1 MKDDKH
7 FERPPSITA
16 PFETSAKPTLAV
28 DVARYEEYLAGS
40 GMSDAEKQEFLEAVW
55 SIIWNFVEL
64 GFGVH
69 PLQEAGPEIC
79 GQNDENSE
87 YSTHG
92 GQDRIGSKQEQM
104 QPREP

>member
-1 MKDDKH
+1 MNDRTRFD
-7 FERPPSITA
+7 SSA
-16 PFETSAKPTLAV
+16 PVSAQFETSARPTLTV

-69 PLQEAGPEIC
+69 PLQEAEPETC
-79 GQNDENSE
+79 GQDDENAE
-87 YSTHG
+87 NSTHD
-92 GQDRIGSKQEQM
+92 GQDRAGSKQEQM
-104 QPREP
+104 RPRGP